1 MISSRVLA
9 RNILTFAT
17 SSNGAEV
24 MAAELKI
31 LASPGVRAAVN
42 QLTPGYERATGH
54 KVVASFDVIAVIKRR
69 IDAGEPFDVVVPSP
83 ELIDDL
89 VQQGKVAADSK
100 TAFARTGLGIAIAK
114 EAPKPDT
121 TTVEGFKRALLEA
134 KAVGHSK
141 EGASGTNFLIVLE
154 QLGIA
159 EAMRPRLHASS
170 GGNPIQEGKA
180 ELVVTGMG
188 PAMEM
193 AGADFVGGL
202 PAGVQRYVTFA
213 AGVSAT
219 SKHPDI
225 ARDLLRYLTT
235 SSEAAAVFKAKGLER

>member
-1 MISSRVLA
+1 M
-9 RNILTFAT
+9 
-17 SSNGAEV
+17 

-42 QLTPGYERATGH
+42 QLAPGFERSTGH
-54 KVVASFDVIAVIKRR
+54 KVVASYDVIAVIKRR
-69 IDAGEPFDVVVPSP
+69 IDAGEPFDVVVPGP
-83 ELIDDL
+83 ELIDEL
-89 VQQGKVAADSK
+89 VQHGKVAADSK
-100 TAFARTGLGIAIAK
+100 TAFARTGLGIAIVK
-114 EAPKPDT
+114 GAPRPDT
-121 TTVEGFKRALLEA
+121 ASVEGFKRALLDA

-159 EAMRPRLHASS
+159 EAMRPKLYASS

-219 SKHPDI
+219 TEQPDA
-225 ARDLLRYLTT
+225 ARDLLRYLTA
-235 SSEAAAVFKAKGLER
+235 SSDAAAVFKAMGLER